1 MENEL
6 HILVIDDDP
15 DMLRVMRGYLK
26 DYYKV
31 TLISSPKEAL
41 TFLDKNKP
49 NAILLDY
56 LMPEMNGLE
65 LLNVIKNNDE
75 LKNIP
80 VFMLTAISD
89 SDKIK
94 DFMKMAQGY
103 VQKPVS
109 KRELLSV
116 LNNYFE

>member
-1 MENEL
+1 MTEDF

-15 DMLRVMRGYLK
+15 DMLRIMRGYLK

-31 TLISSPKEAL
+31 SLISSAKESL
-41 TFLDKNKP
+41 MFLDKNKP
-49 NAILLDY
+49 DAILLDY
-56 LMPEMNGLE
+56 MMPEMNGLE
-65 LLNVIKNNDE
+65 LLNILKNNDE
-75 LKNIP
+75 LKRIP

-89 SDKIK
+89 SDKIQ
-94 DFMKMAQGY
+94 DFMRLAQGY